1 MFPKLDMAK
10 EKEDLEKW
18 QTETTESITNTIMAD
33 SSGKRGDTTTKKWQS
48 AESSENV
55 TNAMMTGASSSNK
68 TVEVAVPASE
78 NIGPASGVIDN
89 QTVAEA
95 RDMAV
100 EDTNRLVDNTRR
112 KRRRGKGGKRKMR
125 KGRREGE
132 GERENGREGV
142 GMERGRQS

>member
-18 QTETTESITNTIMAD
+18 QTETTESITNTIMVE
-33 SSGKRGDTTTKKWQS
+33 SSSKRDTTAKKWQS
-48 AESSENV
+48 ESSENV
-55 TNAMMTGASSSNK
+55 TNAMMTGSSSSSSNK

-100 EDTNRLVDNTRR
+100 EDTNRLALH
-112 KRRRGKGGKRKMR
+112 M
-125 KGRREGE
+125 
-132 GERENGREGV
+132 
-142 GMERGRQS
+142 